1 MKIFITLNDSSILD
15 RIEEEEGIF
24 INREKADFITPPSL
38 GGGQRSIVDGT
49 GVAYF
54 EVMLGAASAIS
65 PKYAIELIKLAY
77 KTAKERRK
85 KIKIRIENAK
95 GLSKDEI
102 EMIRGVDKEIFI
114 QEEDEDVSFF

>member
-1 MKIFITLNDSSILD
+1 
-15 RIEEEEGIF
+15 
-24 INREKADFITPPSL
+24 
-38 GGGQRSIVDGT
+38 
-49 GVAYF
+49 
-54 EVMLGAASAIS
+54 MLGAASAIS